1 MSNSRKN
8 NLSIDYT
15 SRDFETIREDLID
28 YVKRYYPN
36 THKDFNEASFGSMM
50 IDTVAYVGDML
61 SYYLDYSLNET
72 FLTTAT
78 ERKNVL
84 KIGRQL
90 GYTSPAIAASVGDI
104 YLFVNVPAAS
114 DGSIDLSYAPVLR
127 AGSTFASGNR
137 SVFTLIGDVDFS
149 SALNTVVV
157 ATVDDTT
164 GIPLN
169 YAIRAPGRVVSGERK
184 QEVFT
189 IGSVTDF
196 LRLEVED
203 SNITDIISVID
214 EDGHEYYEVEA
225 LSQNVVYKEVTNRG
239 QFKESVPSFIRPISA
254 PRRYI
259 VEIGG
264 ASTFVQFGNG
274 SEDEQTAQDVIDP
287 SNVVLDIYGKNY
299 ITDFSFDPS
308 KLQRTDKMGISPSNT
323 KVFVTYRTNTNSNS
337 NCATGVLNSVLRPV
351 FKFDNRSSL
360 VAANISAT
368 IGSLEVTNPQPI
380 VGDVSTPNSEELRQR
395 IIGVHSAQN
404 RAVTKQDYVALAYA
418 MPSKFGAIKR
428 CSILRDADS
437 AKNNLNM
444 YVLAEDTSGALST
457 ANTALKENLK
467 VWLNGYKMISDSL
480 DIMNARVL
488 NIGIKYSIMSD
499 STRDSNKVLIEAN
512 DALRKEFAT
521 KMNIG
526 EAFYITR
533 IFKTLSKVDGVLD
546 VEDVKVVTKS
556 GTGYSDNSFNIK
568 RNTTPDGRVI
578 IPKEDMVFEIRDLFT
593 DIEGSIR

>member
-15 SRDFETIREDLID
+15 SRDFESIREDLID

-36 THKDFNEASFGSMM
+36 THKDFNEASFGAMM

-72 FLTTAT
+72 FLTTAS

-90 GYTSPAIAASVGDI
+90 GYTSPAVASSVGDVF
-104 YLFVNVPAAS
+104 LFINVPAKS
-114 DGSIDLSYAPVLR
+114 DGSLDLSYAPVLR
-127 AGSTFASGNR
+127 AGSTFATTNR
-137 SVFTLIGDVDFS
+137 SVFTLISDVDFS

-157 ATVDDTT
+157 ATVDDTS

-184 QEVFT
+184 QETYTV
-189 IGSVTDF
+189 GSVVDF
-196 LRLEVED
+196 LRLEIED
-203 SNITDIISVID
+203 SNVTDVISVVD

-239 QFKESVPSFIRPISA
+239 EFKEMVPSIIRPISA

-259 VEIGG
+259 IENAGG
-264 ASTFVQFGNG
+264 STFVQFGKG
-274 SEDEQTAQDVIDP
+274 SEEEQTAQDIVDP

-323 KVFVTYRTNTNSNS
+323 KIFVTYRTNSNGNS
-337 NCATGVLNSVLRPV
+337 NCATGALNAVLRPI
-351 FKFDNRSSL
+351 FKFDNRNSL
-360 VAANISAT
+360 TSANISSTA
-368 IGSLEVTNPQPI
+368 GSLEVTNPQPI
-380 VGDVSTPNSEELRQR
+380 VGDVTTPNAEELRQR
-395 IIGVHSAQN
+395 IIGVHAAQN
-404 RAVTKQDYVALAYA
+404 RAVTKQDYISLAYA
-418 MPSKFGAIKR
+418 MPSKFGAIRR
-428 CSILRDADS
+428 CTVLRDADS

-444 YVLAEDTSGALST
+444 YVLAEDTSGALIG
-457 ANTALKENLK
+457 ANSALKDNLR
-467 VWLNGYKMISDSL
+467 VWINGYKMISDSL
-480 DIMNARVL
+480 DIMDARIVNL
-488 NIGIKYSIMSD
+488 GIRYSIVSD
-499 STRDSNKVLIEAN
+499 SSRDSNKILIDAN
-512 DALRKEFAT
+512 DALRNEFAS
-521 KMNIG
+521 KMDIG
-526 EAFYITR
+526 EPFYITK

-546 VEDVKVVTKS
+546 VENVEVVTKS
-556 GTGYSDNSFNIK
+556 GIGYSDNYFNIK
-568 RNTTPDGRVI
+568 KNTTPDGRVI
-578 IPKEDMVFEIRDLFT
+578 VPREDMIFEIRDLFT